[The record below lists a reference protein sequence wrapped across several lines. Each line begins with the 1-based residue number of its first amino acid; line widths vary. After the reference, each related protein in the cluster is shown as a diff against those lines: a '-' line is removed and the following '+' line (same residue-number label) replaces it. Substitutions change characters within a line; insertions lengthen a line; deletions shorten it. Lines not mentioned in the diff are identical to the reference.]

1 LFGNATVDVAANV
14 PGRARKSRE
23 RVVCTDSVNFRRP
36 GRKAASTPY
45 AAAGSS
51 NEGPSSN
58 RVPSNAA
65 DSEDS
70 ADDFYD
76 YIDID
81 SSSSSREVVSIYH
94 DKVGMR
100 FVDIDEDD
108 APLYIIDSVCR
119 ENIPGRRV
127 SFAKL
132 YFKYHE
138 VEGSGEF
145 EYTPCTEMLNSTWC
159 QWQQTPSATAR
170 DERATRR
177 VDTPTDRR
185 RLRPESETLVER
197 AISSSKKRK

>member
-1 LFGNATVDVAANV
+1 MFGDAVVDFAANV

-45 AAAGSS
+45 AEVSSGS
-51 NEGPSSN
+51 EAPLSN
-58 RVPSNAA
+58 RAPANTG
-65 DSEDS
+65 DSDDS

-76 YIDID
+76 YIDVD
-81 SSSSSREVVSIYH
+81 SSCSSRDVVSTYH
-94 DKVGMR
+94 DKVGMT
-100 FVDIDEDD
+100 FVDVDEDD

-138 VEGSGEF
+138 VDGSGEF

-170 DERATRR
+170 GERATRR
-177 VDTPTDRR
+177 VAPPDRR
-185 RLRPESETLVER
+185 RLRQENDEQQEARRVTR
-197 AISSSKKRK
+197 SKRT